1 MNPMNSPSRDLVRSA
16 LQLFFAGVL
25 MAGSFW
31 ILQPFLL
38 PLIWA
43 IMIVVATWPLMLRT
57 QAQLGG
63 KRALAVTVMIA
74 ALLLILVVPV
84 SLAVVTIVENAAEIV
99 AWSRSQTFVLPMP
112 PAWVAT
118 LPVVGSRLAAEWRQ
132 IAAAGPEGLVVRILP
147 YVDKIVRWFVA
158 QMGGLGV
165 MAVHFLL
172 TVIIASILYVKGEA
186 AGERVRLF
194 ARRLGGPRG
203 ENALQLAVQ
212 AIRSVALGVI
222 VTAIVQALLAGIGLA
237 VVGVPYVAILT
248 AVMLFLG
255 VAQLGPM
262 PVLIP
267 AVVWLYWKGH
277 LGWGTV
283 LLVWTIVVGTID
295 NVLRPIL
302 IRRGAN
308 LPLLLIFAGVIG
320 GLVAFGVIG
329 LFIGPVVLAVS
340 YTLLA
345 AWIQDDEP
353 QPLPEPEPAGTTDKT
368 GASGQS
374 SDT

>member
-1 MNPMNSPSRDLVRSA
+1 MNSASRDLARSA
-16 LQLFFAGVL
+16 LQLLFISVL

-57 QAQLGG
+57 QTQLGG

-84 SLAVVTIVENAAEIV
+84 SLAVVTIVQNAAEIV
-99 AWSRSQTFVLPMP
+99 AWSRSQTFALPMP

-118 LPVVGSRLAAEWRQ
+118 LPVVGPKVAAEWRQ
-132 IAAAGPEGLVVRILP
+132 IAAAGPEGLVVRLLP
-147 YVDKIVRWFVA
+147 YVDQIVRWFVA

-186 AGERVRLF
+186 AAERVRLF

-222 VTAIVQALLAGIGLA
+222 VTAVVQALLAGVGLA
-237 VVGVPYVAILT
+237 IVGVPYVAILT

-255 VAQLGPM
+255 IAQLGPM

-277 LGWGTV
+277 VGAGTV

-302 IRRGAN
+302 IKRGAK
-308 LPLLLIFAGVIG
+308 LPLLLIFAGVVG
-320 GLVAFGVIG
+320 GLIAFGVIG

-353 QPLPEPEPAGTTDKT
+353 QPLPGPEPAGTMDKKET
-368 GASGQS
+368 SGQT
-374 SDT
+374 SDA

>member
-1 MNPMNSPSRDLVRSA
+1 MNSPSRDLTRSA
-16 LQLFFAGVL
+16 LQLFFASVL

-63 KRALAVTVMIA
+63 KRALAVTVMIV
-74 ALLLILVVPV
+74 ALLLVLVVPI
-84 SLAVVTIVENAAEIV
+84 SFAVVTIVENAAEIV
-99 AWSRSQTFVLPMP
+99 AWSRSQTFALPMP

-118 LPVVGSRLAAEWRQ
+118 LPLVGPKVAAEWRQ
-132 IAAAGPEGLVVRILP
+132 IAAAGPEGLVVRMMP
-147 YVDKIVRWFVA
+147 YVDKMVRWFVA
-158 QMGGLGV
+158 QVGGLGV
-165 MAVHFLL
+165 MVVHFLL
-172 TVIIASILYVKGEA
+172 TVIIAGILYAKGEA
-186 AGERVRLF
+186 VAEGVRLF
-194 ARRLGGPRG
+194 SWRLAGPRG

-212 AIRSVALGVI
+212 AIRGVALGVI
-222 VTAIVQALLAGIGLA
+222 VTAVVQALLAGIGL
-237 VVGVPYVAILT
+237 VIVGVPYAAVLT
-248 AVMLFLG
+248 AVMVILG
-255 VAQLGPM
+255 IAQLGPM

-277 LGWGTV
+277 VGWGTV
-283 LLVWTIVVGTID
+283 LLVWTIFVGVID

-302 IRRGAN
+302 IKRGAK
-308 LPLLLIFAGVIG
+308 LPLLLIFAGVVG
-320 GLVAFGVIG
+320 GLIAFGVIG
-329 LFIGPVVLAVS
+329 LFVGPVVLAVS

-353 QPLPEPEPAGTTDKT
+353 QPMPETGSAGTMDKKE
-368 GASGQS
+368 ASRES
-374 SDT
+374 LS